1 MSGVMFPE
9 DKMDHLKEPS
19 ETIVQKTYCFVTK
32 GNNSMRRLFAL
43 VLAVTLWMS
52 FVPTAS
58 AYNLIPCSESA
69 AFQQRA
75 KASLAATQYPEKTKA
90 RFERYSQALCGD
102 DGLPHLIV
110 DGNLAHA
117 GEFLIPSILFLYIAG
132 WIGWVGRAYIQEIK
146 KDKKP
151 TEKEIIIDV
160 PMALKFMFGGFLWPL
175 AALKE
180 MTSGEMFAK
189 DDEITVSPR

>member
-1 MSGVMFPE
+1 MFGKY
-9 DKMDHLKEPS
+9 KMGRSKEPS

-58 AYNLIPCSESA
+58 AYNLTPCSESA

-75 KASLAATQYPEKTKA
+75 KASLAVSKNPEQTQA
-90 RFERYSQALCGD
+90 RFERYSEALCGE

-110 DGNLAHA
+110 DGSLAHA

-132 WIGWVGRAYIQEIK
+132 WIGWVGRAYLQEAK
-146 KDKKP
+146 KGKKA

-160 PMALKFMFGGFLWPL
+160 PVALKFMLGGFLWPL

-180 MTSGEMFAK
+180 ITTGEMFAQG
-189 DDEITVSPR
+189 